1 MAEKPNVLLWLGSTV
16 RNLLDKASEEMVA
29 PHVTWMEAEVN
40 RLRQGFDFAQAATA
54 RRLDKADREIV
65 AKALYRNFLERCWQD
80 SQLSPREAVLLA
92 WLAGNTGLP
101 QATVAAMNQQAA
113 VMVFKQSLAKAF
125 ADGRIDDRER
135 QNLEAVASA
144 AGHSIGSLMNLFLQ
158 HEGEQL
164 LRCVFTGL
172 ASDGRLHR
180 DEWKQFRETTE
191 LLGIP
196 RDKVLQAIRQPAKQ
210 LVEHTLADARS
221 DNEVTDNE
229 ERVIGSLLDNLI
241 DDHGFKAYVR
251 GEIAEAKEAQNL
263 ARGLLPSITAPAGIA
278 LRAGEV
284 VHWAGPVGFVRV
296 RELASGTRVDRAHGG
311 LVVTDSRAIFNSSD
325 RPLEIN
331 HRRVLAHLP
340 FGHCIEI
347 RCTGKGAG
355 QYDFGAG
362 GERPVAIWETAIG
375 RANQTIV
382 ATGDRES
389 RRRIPRD
396 VRQRVWQKY
405 GGRCAEC
412 NADTYLEFD
421 HIIPVAKGG
430 GNSDTNVQLLCRKCN
445 LAKSDNI

>member
-1 MAEKPNVLLWLGSTV
+1 
-16 RNLLDKASEEMVA
+16 
-29 PHVTWMEAEVN
+29 
-40 RLRQGFDFAQAATA
+40 
-54 RRLDKADREIV
+54 
-65 AKALYRNFLERCWQD
+65 
-80 SQLSPREAVLLA
+80 
-92 WLAGNTGLP
+92 
-101 QATVAAMNQQAA
+101 MNQQAA
-113 VMVFKQSLAKAF
+113 VVVFKQSLAKAF
-125 ADGRIDDRER
+125 ADGRVDDRER
-135 QNLEAVASA
+135 QHLEAVASA

-164 LRCVFTGL
+164 LRSVFTGM

-196 RDKVLQAIRQPAKQ
+196 RDKMLQAIRQPAKQ

-241 DDHGFKAYVR
+241 DDLDFKAYVR

-263 ARGLLPSITAPAGIA
+263 ARGLLPSIMAPPGIA

-296 RELASGTRVDRAHGG
+296 RELASGTKVDRAQGA

-331 HRRVLAHLP
+331 HRRVLSHLP

-355 QYDFGAG
+355 HYDFGAG

-382 ATGDRES
+382 ATEDRES